1 MAIEI
6 DYERGRLAAELL
18 YKAFSTTGIHGRRV
32 MPEDD
37 LPREIR
43 KGSLEHILFITLTV
57 EATNMRSNLVAFPLT
72 L

>member
-1 MAIEI
+1 
-6 DYERGRLAAELL
+6 
-18 YKAFSTTGIHGRRV
+18 